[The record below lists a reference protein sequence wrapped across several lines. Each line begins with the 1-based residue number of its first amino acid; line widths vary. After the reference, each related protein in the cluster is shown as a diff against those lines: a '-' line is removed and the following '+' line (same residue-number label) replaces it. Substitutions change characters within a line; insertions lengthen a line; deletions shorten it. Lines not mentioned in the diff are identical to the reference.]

1 MRPLLITFALCS
13 GVATSLARGSDVDW
27 LTTVFPE
34 RAHDFGNVA
43 RGSHVRHTFPII
55 NRTNS
60 EIRIADW
67 RTKCGCT
74 NVKVGARVIPPG
86 TQTTLEAT
94 LDTAKFQGYK
104 ASGLT
109 LVIDRPLFVEVDL
122 SMTCFI
128 RGDITLAPG
137 ELDFG
142 TVRRSGKLARTT
154 LTLTY
159 AGGRPDWEITE
170 MKTQSAKVKAE
181 AKELNRTSDGQIHW
195 TITATLESGPSTG
208 YFKDEV
214 TVVTND
220 SPSQT
225 IPISVVAYV
234 QSAVTVIPS
243 IINFGPIRP
252 GESVSKVVHVRSSS
266 PFSITKI
273 DADRAELQ
281 AIEQQTGS
289 ASDHPVNV
297 TIQAPTA
304 GGPFHGVVKIESNL
318 KDEPAA
324 QIKTFATVTPAR

>member
-1 MRPLLITFALCS
+1 MRLFFTTIALFLGLS
-13 GVATSLARGSDVDW
+13 ASAAGANAVDW
-27 LTTVFPE
+27 LTAVFPE

-43 RGSHVRHTFPII
+43 RGSHIRHTFPII

-74 NVKVGARVIPPG
+74 DVKVGARVIPPG
-86 TQTTLEAT
+86 TQTTVEAT
-94 LDTAKFQGYK
+94 LDTTKFLGYK

-109 LVIDRPLFVEVDL
+109 LVIDRPAFAEIDL
-122 SMTCFI
+122 NLTCVI

-142 TVRRSGKLARTT
+142 TVRRSENRAAVT
-154 LTLTY
+154 LSLTY
-159 AGGRPDWEITE
+159 AGGRPDWEIAE
-170 MKTQSAKVKAE
+170 MKTQSARVKAT
-181 AKELNRTSDGQIHW
+181 AKELNRTTDGQIHW
-195 TITATLESGPSTG
+195 TITATLEPGPSTG

-214 TVVTND
+214 TLVTND
-220 SPSQT
+220 SPPQA
-225 IPISVVAYV
+225 IPISVVANV

-243 IINFGPIRP
+243 IINFGPVRP
-252 GESVSKVVHVRSSS
+252 GQSISKVVHVRSAS

-273 DADRAELQ
+273 DADRPELQ
-281 AIEQQTGS
+281 ATDQQKGS

-297 TIQAPTA
+297 TIQAPTTA
-304 GGPFHGVVKIESNL
+304 GPFHGVVKIESDL

-324 QIKTFATVTPAR
+324 RIKAFATIIPAR